1 MDVARVAL
9 LGIVGVLTGLLF
21 KGGKQEY
28 GVFIGI
34 AVSILIFSYVGVYL
48 GQMKDAVASFG
59 SRLAGSGEYLGILFK
74 VVGITWLSEFCAGL
88 CRDAGYQSIA
98 AQVELFGKTAV
109 LLAGMPVFLS
119 RIETISGFMN

>member
-1 MDVARVAL
+1 MELVKVCAFAL
-9 LGIVGVLTGLLF
+9 MGVLLALQF

-28 GVFIGI
+28 GI
-34 AVSILIFSYVGVYL
+34 YL
-48 GQMKDAVASFG
+48 GAALAVVVFSCTLSYMGQAKKQLMG
-59 SRLAGSGEYLGILFK
+59 LWQQLSGGQSYLTLLFK

-119 RIETISGFMN
+119 LIETISGFMS

>member
-9 LGIVGVLTGLLF
+9 LGIVGMLTGLLF
-21 KGGKQEY
+21 KSGKQEY

-34 AVSILIFSYVGVYL
+34 AVSILIFSYVSFYL

-59 SRLAGSGEYLGILFK
+59 SRLAGSGEYLGILLK

-119 RIETISGFMN
+119 LIETISGFMS

>member
-21 KGGKQEY
+21 KSGKQEY

-98 AQVELFGKTAV
+98 AQV
-109 LLAGMPVFLS
+109 
-119 RIETISGFMN
+119 

>member
-1 MDVARVAL
+1 M
-9 LGIVGVLTGLLF
+9 
-21 KGGKQEY
+21 
-28 GVFIGI
+28 
-34 AVSILIFSYVGVYL
+34 
-48 GQMKDAVASFG
+48 ASFG

-119 RIETISGFMN
+119 LIETISGFMS

>member
-21 KGGKQEY
+21 KSGKQEY

-34 AVSILIFSYVGVYL
+34 AVSIFSYVGVYL

-59 SRLAGSGEYLGILFK
+59 SRLAGSG
-74 VVGITWLSEFCAGL
+74 
-88 CRDAGYQSIA
+88 
-98 AQVELFGKTAV
+98 
-109 LLAGMPVFLS
+109 
-119 RIETISGFMN
+119 

>member
-9 LGIVGVLTGLLF
+9 LGVVGVLTGLLF
-21 KGGKQEY
+21 KSGKQEY

-34 AVSILIFSYVGVYL
+34 AISILIFSYVGVYL

-74 VVGITWLSEFCAGL
+74 VVGITWLSEFCA
-88 CRDAGYQSIA
+88 DAGYQSIA

-119 RIETISGFMN
+119 LIETISGFMS